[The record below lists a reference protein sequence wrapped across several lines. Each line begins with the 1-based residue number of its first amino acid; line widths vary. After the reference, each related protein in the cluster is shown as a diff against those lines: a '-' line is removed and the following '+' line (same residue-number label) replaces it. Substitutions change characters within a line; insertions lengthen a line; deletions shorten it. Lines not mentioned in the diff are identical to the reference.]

1 MEVSGCLAAQPV
13 IQGFI
18 RCLKGFFQGQR
29 YRCLHWVTNSLHC
42 QATVTDISYHRQ
54 TLRCIGL
61 ESTIMTQLHGER
73 STCGASVIY
82 VIIPP
87 CPPIAAPHPHPD
99 DDEEDEDV

>member
-1 MEVSGCLAAQPV
+1 MFSGAACYTRV
-13 IQGFI
+13 HKGGMKM
-18 RCLKGFFQGQR
+18 LKRVFRGQK
-29 YRCLHWVTNSLHC
+29 YRCLHWVTNSFHY

-54 TLRCIGL
+54 SLRCIGL
-61 ESTIMTQLHGER
+61 ESTIMTQLRRER
-73 STCGASVIY
+73 STCVASVIY